1 LVAHADSAIVAI
13 TARTVRSGRSAQ
25 RGPGTESNIAM
36 APVDRPVEEEDAA
49 PEIIGAAAASK
60 LPAGLYLVATPIGNL
75 GDMTARGIAT
85 LRAVDRIAAEDTRV
99 ARRLLAA
106 LAIRAPRLERY
117 DDHADAGARTR
128 LLDAIAAGEAVALV
142 SDAGMPVIADP
153 GFKLVRAAR
162 QRGLRV
168 SVVPGASAPLAALA
182 LSGLPSDRFL
192 FAGFLPSRE
201 TARRAAL
208 ADLAPIQATLVLL
221 EAPQRLAASLADMAA
236 ALGATRDAVVARE
249 LTKMFEE
256 VRAGPLGA
264 LAAAFAGEDPPR
276 GEIVVVV
283 APPTAADVAA
293 VPDAAT
299 LDAQLRAALTTMS
312 LRDAV
317 AAVSGATGV
326 ARREVYARALAL
338 AGDREP

>member
-1 LVAHADSAIVAI
+1 LVAHADNAIVAI

-25 RGPGTESNIAM
+25 RGPGTEQIIAM
-36 APVDRPVEEEDAA
+36 APVDRPVGEEDATRD
-49 PEIIGAAAASK
+49 IIGASSSSK

-106 LAIRAPRLERY
+106 LAIRAPRLQRY
-117 DDHADAGARTR
+117 DDHADAGMRTR

-168 SVVPGASAPLAALA
+168 SIVPGASAPLAALA

-201 TARRAAL
+201 AARRTAL
-208 ADLAPIQATLVLL
+208 AELASVQATLVLL
-221 EAPQRLAASLADMAA
+221 EAPQRLAASLADMAT
-236 ALGATRDAVVARE
+236 ALGASREAVVARE

-264 LAAAFAGEDPPR
+264 LAAATAAAPTPR
-276 GEIVVVV
+276 GEVVVVV
-283 APPTAADVAA
+283 APPNADEAAAA
-293 VPDAAT
+293 PDQAT
-299 LDAQLRAALTTMS
+299 LDAQLQVALAKMS

-338 AGDREP
+338 AGDRGT

>member
-1 LVAHADSAIVAI
+1 
-13 TARTVRSGRSAQ
+13 
-25 RGPGTESNIAM
+25 M

-49 PEIIGAAAASK
+49 RDIIGAASASK

-208 ADLAPIQATLVLL
+208 ADLAPVQATLVLL

-236 ALGATRDAVVARE
+236 ALGAARDAVVARE

-256 VRAGPLGA
+256 VRAGPLGE

>member
-1 LVAHADSAIVAI
+1 
-13 TARTVRSGRSAQ
+13 
-25 RGPGTESNIAM
+25 
-36 APVDRPVEEEDAA
+36 
-49 PEIIGAAAASK
+49 
-60 LPAGLYLVATPIGNL
+60 
-75 GDMTARGIAT
+75 
-85 LRAVDRIAAEDTRV
+85 
-99 ARRLLAA
+99 
-106 LAIRAPRLERY
+106 
-117 DDHADAGARTR
+117 
-128 LLDAIAAGEAVALV
+128 
-142 SDAGMPVIADP
+142 MPVIADP

-208 ADLAPIQATLVLL
+208 ADLAPVQATLVLL

-236 ALGATRDAVVARE
+236 ALGAARDAVVARE

-256 VRAGPLGA
+256 VRAGPLGE

-338 AGDREP
+338 AGDRGS